1 MRIHEKD
8 KQDAD
13 LEVALEC
20 FRNSWEYDELFHY
33 NSSTPIY
40 HYTSPKGFFNILQ
53 AGNVNLWFSRYDSL
67 NDVMEGK
74 NIFKIYQAVCDQLRE
89 SQLINEEFYQVS
101 MICKFQEKNFSHIT
115 MSHQTQ
121 AK

>member
-40 HYTSPKGFFNILQ
+40 HY
-53 AGNVNLWFSRYDSL
+53 
-67 NDVMEGK
+67 
-74 NIFKIYQAVCDQLRE
+74 
-89 SQLINEEFYQVS
+89 
-101 MICKFQEKNFSHIT
+101 
-115 MSHQTQ
+115 
-121 AK
+121 